1 MTVTPADTNHNIA
14 VGDYVRFNTIDN
26 IETYKVDAVTGAN
39 GALTLNRGYRG
50 ATNTSET
57 AYKGTINTIPV

>member
-1 MTVTPADTNHNIA
+1 MQLFSGYTFNITQNNKSVTVTPADTNHNIA

-39 GALTLNRGYRG
+39 GALTLNRGYR
-50 ATNTSET
+50 
-57 AYKGTINTIPV
+57 